1 MTSIVSISTTDARRA
16 FNEMRGRH
24 AEMFVVD
31 KKRRATICIPDSKEE
46 TATEETE
53 ETDSDTDN

>member
-1 MTSIVSISTTDARRA
+1 
-16 FNEMRGRH
+16 MRGRH

-46 TATEETE
+46 TATEETGTE